1 MVKSS
6 PAKAAVTVNGR
17 WTGRTP
23 LTLEDR
29 EFGEYVIRVVEPGYV
44 VAREVFKLSA
54 AAPSRTIDVALKPSD
69 GAKPAAAGM
78 QAPAPEPPKP
88 GASATGSLFVD
99 SRPQGAR
106 VILNG
111 KPAGVTPLRLND
123 QPVGAYQVRLELA
136 DHQPWTTTARVVGG
150 ETARVTGSMERIR

>member
-1 MVKSS
+1 MKSS

-23 LTLEDR
+23 LTIDNR
-29 EFGEYVIRVVEPGYV
+29 EFGEYVIRVVEPGYD

-54 AAPSRTIDVALKPSD
+54 AAPSKTIDVVLKPTD
-69 GAKPAAAGM
+69 GAKPSAA
-78 QAPAPEPPKP
+78 QSKTPAPEAPAKP

-99 SRPQGAR
+99 SRPQGAK

-111 KPAGVTPLRLND
+111 KQAGVTPLRLND
-123 QPVGAYQVRLELA
+123 QPVGAYEVRLELA
-136 DHQPWTTTARVVGG
+136 DHQPWIATARIVGG